1 MTPERFDRLT
11 AALHKRQNDLAV
23 VLVNIEDPRNVAA
36 VMRSCDAVGI
46 QDIYVLNT
54 IEKRERNW
62 KFRSSRSAEKWISM
76 HFFDDAD
83 ACFTELKAQY
93 NKVFS
98 TCLSEDA
105 VDLYAMDFT
114 QSMALVFG
122 NERKGLSADVL
133 KYCDGN
139 FVIPQV
145 GVVQSLNISVA
156 CAVTI
161 YEAYRQRKVAGLYE
175 KISLPEPKLTALK
188 KLWMDIE

>member
-83 ACFTELKAQY
+83 ACFTEVKAHY

-98 TCLSEDA
+98 TYLSEDA

-114 QSMALVFG
+114 QSM
-122 NERKGLSADVL
+122 
-133 KYCDGN
+133 
-139 FVIPQV
+139 P
-145 GVVQSLNISVA
+145 
-156 CAVTI
+156 
-161 YEAYRQRKVAGLYE
+161 
-175 KISLPEPKLTALK
+175 
-188 KLWMDIE
+188 